1 MSWLSNMNNIFMN
14 REVKA
19 TLGSFQKALEDH
31 LPRMKNRD
39 SFGDDCVK
47 FKKAT
52 DRDSVCYWYV
62 NVQSSSS
69 LLLSLLLLLLLYIV
83 LTQLPIS
90 LN

>member
-1 MSWLSNMNNIFMN
+1 MN

-19 TLGSFQKALEDH
+19 TLGSFQKALEDR

-69 LLLSLLLLLLLYIV
+69 LLLSLLLLLYIV

>member
-1 MSWLSNMNNIFMN
+1 MN

-19 TLGSFQKALEDH
+19 TLGSFQKALEDR

-52 DRDSVCYWYV
+52 DRDSVCYIMKTSEVFPYHH
-62 NVQSSSS
+62 S
-69 LLLSLLLLLLLYIV
+69 I
-83 LTQLPIS
+83 
-90 LN
+90 